1 MTKPQQDPLNEF
13 NATGADT
20 SVSRWQTLRAQVL
33 PWIAK
38 GGFTIVDQGLI
49 SGSNF
54 LISILLA
61 RWLVPEQYG
70 AYAVGF
76 AIFVLLTVFYQSAL
90 LEPMAVFGGS
100 AYRDNLREYL
110 RVLLWIQTVVTIVMC
125 APVALWA
132 GITHIMN
139 PSDVLPAALVGVAI
153 ATPLVLVFWLVRR
166 TFYLELSPANAALGA
181 LWYFVVVT
189 GALFVLFRRNL
200 LSPFTAFMAIALAA
214 LVTCLFLLHTLRKNL
229 SPTTAKLHIW
239 DICRRHWVYGRW
251 ALVANVASWV
261 PAYIF
266 FPILAK
272 FSGIVQSGQLRALM
286 NFVAPQL
293 QVQTAL
299 AMLFLPYASRLRG
312 QKGASY
318 ALALNRKI
326 TLIALGGAI
335 AYWATI
341 IAFKGTVFHL
351 LYSGKYT
358 EVAHLLPWVAVG
370 SILWAGAFGPTV
382 VLRAM
387 EAPRLVF
394 WAFGIAAAVS
404 MVIGLPAVKFYGLW
418 GAILGVNVSDGM
430 SWLVLAI
437 LLRRKTADLHESSQA
452 VSEAKAQEVAAG

>member
-1 MTKPQQDPLNEF
+1 MTKSQQDSLNEL
-13 NATGADT
+13 NAVGTDT
-20 SVSRWQTLRAQVL
+20 SLSRWQMLRVQVL

-38 GGFTIVDQGLI
+38 GGFTLVDQGLI

-61 RWLVPEQYG
+61 RWLAPDQYG

-110 RVLLWIQTVVTIVMC
+110 RVLLWIQTVVTVVMC
-125 APVALWA
+125 APLGIWA
-132 GITHIMN
+132 GVTRVMDN
-139 PSDVLPAALVGVAI
+139 GSALPGALLGVAI

-166 TFYLELSPANAALGA
+166 TFYLELSPSHAAIGA
-181 LWYFVVVT
+181 MWYFTFAT
-189 GALFVLFRRNL
+189 GGLFLLYYRNL
-200 LSPFTAFMAIALAA
+200 LSPFTAFLAIALAA
-214 LVTCLFLLHTLRKNL
+214 LVTCLVLLRTLRKNL
-229 SPTTAKLHIW
+229 SPTSAKLHIW
-239 DICRRHWVYGRW
+239 DVCRRHWVYGRW
-251 ALVANVASWV
+251 ALVANLASWI

-266 FPILAK
+266 YPILARM
-272 FSGIVQSGQLRALM
+272 SGMVPSGQLRALM

-293 QVQTAL
+293 QIQTAL
-299 AMLFLPYASRLRG
+299 AMLFLPYAARLRG

-318 ALALNRKI
+318 AIALNRKI
-326 TLIALGGAI
+326 TLISLSGAI
-335 AYWATI
+335 AYWAGI
-341 IAFKGTVFHL
+341 ILFKGTVFHL

-358 EVAHLLPWVAVG
+358 DVAYLLPWVAVG

-394 WAFGIAAAVS
+394 LAYIVATVLS
-404 MVIGLPAVKFYGLW
+404 LVIGVPATRVYGLW
-418 GAILGVNVSDGM
+418 GAILGVNVSDGV
-430 SWLVLAI
+430 SWLMLVF
-437 LLRRKTADLHESSQA
+437 LLRRKTADLRVASQA
-452 VSEAKAQEVAAG
+452 VADAKAEEMAVG